1 MSARFRE
8 GACLML
14 KTNIRWILG
23 ISTAVAVVAA
33 SGAALADSAAK
44 VDRSRPTV
52 VIYPPASQAR
62 GEEGTVMLNVLVTTS
77 GRAAMIDISKSSG
90 FDDLDDAAV
99 ETAANWHYTPAVD
112 DGDFV
117 QKWTAVQITYKLPD
131 TASSSK

>member
-1 MSARFRE
+1 
-8 GACLML
+8 ML

-23 ISTAVAVVAA
+23 ISAAIAVGAT
-33 SGAALADSAAK
+33 SSAALADSAPK